1 MFNLIK
7 MDLYRMVHSVSFK
20 VMMVVV
26 IAVAFFTIGMT
37 SYDVAYT
44 REQLEKG
51 IVQMEETAAED
62 DKIVIEMGI
71 SVTSNDS
78 WVDEVPF
85 SELVNENMKSNLL
98 LLLCAIFVPLFVH
111 AEYKNGYIKNIAGQL
126 SNRGVLVVSKLVAVA
141 VQILILFVSYIVWAA
156 VAGMVFFKD
165 TLVTGNFMDL
175 LGGSALHYLLCLA
188 VAYVVLMLTLVT
200 RSSALPLTFGVL
212 CSTGFTALLYSGI
225 NAVVSMITGK
235 DTFDIGLYTPEMNVG
250 HITFDMTNEALT
262 RVLIVGSVYAVLAA
276 VIAISIM
283 KKRDV

>member
-78 WVDEVPF
+78 WVEEVPF

-126 SNRGVLVVSKLVAVA
+126 SNRGMLVVSKLVAVA

-188 VAYVVLMLTLVT
+188 VGYVVLMLTLVT

-225 NAVVSMITGK
+225 NMVVSVITGK

-250 HITFDMTNEALT
+250 HITFDMTNEALM

-276 VIAISIM
+276 VIAVRVM